1 MTSLFP
7 KSDTSSLKNQAAQS
21 SLLAHTSITSCRNFS
36 TFPKQTVPLLPP
48 EFQRGSR
55 GINTRVRHPEGSEF
69 RDCARPTRRAR
80 VQNQILPRVELFGK
94 WRDGMH
100 HELKW
105 KINPRK
111 VETEQDLGPTPMPAF
126 LECLWRGGGCVG
138 YSQFPK
144 PLASTTSRPPNPSVS
159 NTGEREDGNTTGWKR
174 LLVLCWP
181 GWNIYML
188 ESTEQQENR
197 ELRVQAPG

>member
-1 MTSLFP
+1 MTHC
-7 KSDTSSLKNQAAQS
+7 TSSLKNQAAQS
-21 SLLAHTSITSCRNFS
+21 SLFNHTPISSCRNFS
-36 TFPKQTVPLLPP
+36 TFPRQTVPPCHPNSNEAPVGSMPVCSIL
-48 EFQRGSR
+48 RGQNLEIVPGPHGGQGTKPDPSSG
-55 GINTRVRHPEGSEF
+55 GIIWEVEGW
-69 RDCARPTRRAR
+69 DA
-80 VQNQILPRVELFGK
+80 PRT
-94 WRDGMH
+94 
-100 HELKW
+100 
-105 KINPRK
+105 K
-111 VETEQDLGPTPMPAF
+111 VENQSKKGGNQAGPRADTDPSAPGMPLA
-126 LECLWRGGGCVG
+126 WWGCVG

-159 NTGEREDGNTTGWKR
+159 NTGEREDGNTTGWKH